1 MPDTN
6 GVGAVAEGAVLA
18 ALLATGKTV
27 LVPFGS
33 QSYDLVFEEAGQF
46 HRVQV
51 KNGREYR
58 GVLNFSA
65 HRRTGAARRVSK
77 SYGDSIDYFGVY
89 LSSRHACYLIPVV
102 DVGAAKAAQGW
113 FRLDPPRNNQDKHVR
128 LAQQYLI
135 EVG

>member
-1 MPDTN
+1 M
-6 GVGAVAEGAVLA
+6 LA

-33 QSYDLVFEEAGQF
+33 QSYDLVFEESGLF
-46 HRVQV
+46 YRVQV

-65 HRRTGAARRVSK
+65 HRRTGAARRTSK
-77 SYGDSIDYFGVY
+77 PYGDSIDFFGVY
-89 LSSRHACYLIPVV
+89 LPSRQSSFLIPVA
-102 DVGAAKAAQGW
+102 DVGDARAAQGW
-113 FRLDPPRNNQDKHVR
+113 FRLDPPKNNQDKHVR

-135 EVG
+135 TVG